1 MERLIPMM
9 MFLMI
14 LAIGAI
20 IRGASQKGSARS
32 ASSAARQRMEEDK
45 QRVRESL
52 MNRANQEMRARSAA
66 SSRPSRFEPE
76 DEDKG
81 LYYDPKNFAQP
92 YKPSA
97 FSDSEGWDSA
107 QSFHE
112 GEDPCHD
119 DPDSFMTSIG
129 GWDSAQSYHEGEDPC
144 HDGMSPLSSAEP
156 DSPAAIDYGRARELM
171 RGIVISE
178 VLTRRRRR
186 TR

>member
-20 IRGASQKGSARS
+20 IRGASQKGNARS

-52 MNRANQEMRARSAA
+52 MNRANQDMRVRSSA
-66 SSRPSRFEPE
+66 SSRPSGFEPE
-76 DEDKG
+76 DE
-81 LYYDPKNFAQP
+81 
-92 YKPSA
+92 
-97 FSDSEGWDSA
+97 GWDSA
-107 QSFHE
+107 RSFHE

-129 GWDSAQSYHEGEDPC
+129 GWDSAQSFHEGEDPC
-144 HDGMSPLSSAEP
+144 HDGVSPLSSAES

>member
-20 IRGASQKGSARS
+20 IRGASQKGNARS
-32 ASSAARQRMEEDK
+32 ASSAASQRMEEDK

-52 MNRANQEMRARSAA
+52 MNRANQDMRARSAA

-76 DEDKG
+76 
-81 LYYDPKNFAQP
+81 N
-92 YKPSA
+92 
-97 FSDSEGWDSA
+97 EGWDSA

-144 HDGMSPLSSAEP
+144 HDGVSPLSSAEA

>member
-20 IRGASQKGSARS
+20 IRGASQKGNARS

-52 MNRANQEMRARSAA
+52 MNRANQDMRARSAA
-66 SSRPSRFEPE
+66 SSRPSSFEPE
-76 DEDKG
+76 DE
-81 LYYDPKNFAQP
+81 
-92 YKPSA
+92 
-97 FSDSEGWDSA
+97 GWDSA
-107 QSFHE
+107 RSFHE

-119 DPDSFMTSIG
+119 G
-129 GWDSAQSYHEGEDPC
+129 V
-144 HDGMSPLSSAEP
+144 SPLSSAET